1 MSSEGQEALQEARIE
16 LQKLKLRERKLA
28 EENRVILSTISAIS
42 KAGNISEIFSSLEF
56 VLKKYIKFDDFIVV
70 SRVGND
76 GAFKTLLTNN
86 KVFEQMKWNDCG
98 KLSRVINGE
107 CAILFEPKSLGEF
120 NSLHPIVLDQINSVL
135 ITGIDSGLTQ
145 SVIIFIHS
153 NTKHFSIETKATLN
167 RFRPLIERA
176 VFDIENKEKLEA
188 TVRERTAELVNARKE
203 AEEANKAKSEFLA
216 MMSHEL
222 RTPLNAIIGLIDTL
236 KSTALT
242 QDQQSILLN
251 MSTSSELLLAI
262 ISDVLDFSKIESGCF
277 SLAPQWNNVRDTV
290 TFVLSEQRKAADSKG
305 LALTVTTDIPEDEL
319 HYIDQSRLAQILFNL
334 IGNAIKFTERG
345 HVHVSIKYQQSS
357 FYITV
362 EDSGIGISAQQLS
375 SLFSPFVQADS
386 TITRRFGGTG
396 LGLAI
401 TKRLVELM
409 RGRIFVNSELGQGSK
424 FEVQLPVST
433 RVVCNKTNRQNDL
446 QIQEEPRSRYSV
458 LVVEDNPTNQMVIKL
473 ILTRQGHEVFIASNG
488 EEAIGFIERDC
499 DSIDIILMDV
509 SMPVMDGLTTTK
521 YMREANIQTPIVALT
536 AHTSVEDRFSCLD
549 VGMNDFVTKPVRTK
563 EITEA
568 IDRLMLE
575 V

>member
-1 MSSEGQEALQEARIE
+1 MISEGQEALQEARIE

-70 SRVGND
+70 SRIGDN
-76 GAFKTLLTNN
+76 GTFKTLLTNN
-86 KVFEQMKWNDCG
+86 KVFEQIKWNDCG

-188 TVRERTAELVNARKE
+188 TVRERTIELVNARKE

-433 RVVCNKTNRQNDL
+433 RVVCDKTSTQNDL
-446 QIQEEPRSRYSV
+446 QVQEEPRSRYSV

-499 DSIDIILMDV
+499 NSIDIILMDV

>member
-42 KAGNISEIFSSLEF
+42 KAGNISEIFSSLEY

-86 KVFEQMKWNDCG
+86 KVFEQMNWNDCG

-135 ITGIDSGLTQ
+135 ITGLDSGLTQ

-236 KSTALT
+236 KSTELT
-242 QDQQSILLN
+242 QEQQSILLN

-305 LALTVTTDIPEDEL
+305 LVLTVTTDIPEDEL

-357 FYITV
+357 FNLTV

-433 RVVCNKTNRQNDL
+433 RVVCNKTNRQNEL

-473 ILTRQGHEVFIASNG
+473 ILTRQGHDVFIASNG
-488 EEAIGFIERDC
+488 AEAIGFIEQGSDV
-499 DSIDIILMDV
+499 IDIILMDV

-521 YMREANIQTPIVALT
+521 YMRDANIQTPIVALT

>member
-1 MSSEGQEALQEARIE
+1 MISEGQEALQEARIE

-70 SRVGND
+70 SRIGDN

-86 KVFEQMKWNDCG
+86 KVFEQIKWNDCG

-188 TVRERTAELVNARKE
+188 TVRERTIELVNARKE

-305 LALTVTTDIPEDEL
+305 LALTVATDIPEDEL

-433 RVVCNKTNRQNDL
+433 RVACDKTSTQNDL
-446 QIQEEPRSRYSV
+446 QVQEEPRSRYSV

-499 DSIDIILMDV
+499 NSIDIILMDV

>member
-1 MSSEGQEALQEARIE
+1 MISEGQEALQEARIE

-70 SRVGND
+70 SRIGDN

-86 KVFEQMKWNDCG
+86 KVFEQIKWNDCG

-188 TVRERTAELVNARKE
+188 TVRERTIELVNARKE

-433 RVVCNKTNRQNDL
+433 RVVCDKTSTQNAL
-446 QIQEEPRSRYSV
+446 QVQEEPRSRYSV

-499 DSIDIILMDV
+499 NSIDIILMDV

>member
-1 MSSEGQEALQEARIE
+1 MISEGQEALQEARIE

-70 SRVGND
+70 SRIGDN

-86 KVFEQMKWNDCG
+86 KVFEQIKWNDCG

-305 LALTVTTDIPEDEL
+305 LALTVTADIPEDEL

-433 RVVCNKTNRQNDL
+433 RVVCDKTSTQNAL
-446 QIQEEPRSRYSV
+446 QVQEEPRSRYSV

-499 DSIDIILMDV
+499 NSIDIILMDV

>member
-120 NSLHPIVLDQINSVL
+120 NSLHPFVLDQINSVL

-433 RVVCNKTNRQNDL
+433 RVVCDKTSRQNDL
-446 QIQEEPRSRYSV
+446 QIQEQPRSRYSV

-488 EEAIGFIERDC
+488 EEAIGFIERDS

>member
-1 MSSEGQEALQEARIE
+1 M
-16 LQKLKLRERKLA
+16 
-28 EENRVILSTISAIS
+28 
-42 KAGNISEIFSSLEF
+42 
-56 VLKKYIKFDDFIVV
+56 
-70 SRVGND
+70 
-76 GAFKTLLTNN
+76 
-86 KVFEQMKWNDCG
+86 
-98 KLSRVINGE
+98 
-107 CAILFEPKSLGEF
+107 
-120 NSLHPIVLDQINSVL
+120 
-135 ITGIDSGLTQ
+135 
-145 SVIIFIHS
+145 
-153 NTKHFSIETKATLN
+153 
-167 RFRPLIERA
+167 
-176 VFDIENKEKLEA
+176 
-188 TVRERTAELVNARKE
+188 TA
-203 AEEANKAKSEFLA
+203 
-216 MMSHEL
+216 
-222 RTPLNAIIGLIDTL
+222 
-236 KSTALT
+236 
-242 QDQQSILLN
+242 
-251 MSTSSELLLAI
+251 
-262 ISDVLDFSKIESGCF
+262 
-277 SLAPQWNNVRDTV
+277 
-290 TFVLSEQRKAADSKG
+290 
-305 LALTVTTDIPEDEL
+305 DIPEDEL

-345 HVHVSIKYQQSS
+345 HVHVLIKYQQSS

-433 RVVCNKTNRQNDL
+433 RVVCDKTSTQNAL
-446 QIQEEPRSRYSV
+446 QVQEEPRSRYSV

-499 DSIDIILMDV
+499 NSIDIILMDV

-549 VGMNDFVTKPVRTK
+549 VGMS
-563 EITEA
+563 A
-568 IDRLMLE
+568 
-575 V
+575 